1 VLLLVVSEQ
10 ALSGPAIS
18 QCDREGN
25 TDMLVVTGGAGFIG
39 SNLVKALNQ
48 RGRTDIVVVDDLSD
62 TRKVKNLSDLEI
74 ADYIDKDDFLRRC
87 DELNRMTPIECVFHQ
102 GACSDTMVED
112 GRFVMS
118 INYDYSKA
126 LLAFCQQ
133 RAIPLIYA
141 SSASVYGLHGP
152 FTESADRFKPLNAY
166 AYSKTLF
173 DQYAW
178 QPSLTP
184 ASQLVGLRYFNV
196 YGPGEQHKGRMAS
209 VAWHLTHQYF
219 ETGKVKLFSGTGG
232 YGDGE
237 QRRDFIHVDDAVR
250 ANLFFLDHPK
260 KSGVFNVGTGTSRSF
275 NDVALAVINA
285 CRDVDGLAALSL
297 DDARSQEVLSYYEM
311 PQTLKGKY
319 QSFTEASVEKL
330 RTEGFDGRFI
340 DVAEG
345 VGSYATLIYQELSSG
360 SALS

>member
-1 VLLLVVSEQ
+1 MQ
-10 ALSGPAIS
+10 R
-18 QCDREGN
+18 DREGKI
-25 TDMLVVTGGAGFIG
+25 DMLVVTGGAGFIG

-48 RGRTDIVVVDDLSD
+48 RGRKDIVVVDDLSD
-62 TRKVKNLSDLEI
+62 TRKVLNLSDLEI

-118 INYDYSKA
+118 VNYDYSKS

-152 FTESADRFKPLNAY
+152 FIESADRFKPLNAY
-166 AYSKTLF
+166 AYSKSLF

-178 QPSLTP
+178 QSNLTP

-219 ETGKVKLFSGTGG
+219 ETGKVKLFNGTGG

-250 ANLFFLDHPK
+250 ANLFFLDHPE
-260 KSGVFNVGTGTSRSF
+260 KSGVFNVGTGRSRSF
-275 NDVALAVINA
+275 NDVAIAVINA
-285 CRDVDGLAALSL
+285 CRDIDGSAALSL
-297 DDARSQEVLSYYEM
+297 DGARSQEVLTYYEM

-330 RTEGFDGRFI
+330 RAEGFDGRFI

-345 VGSYATLIYQELSSG
+345 VGSYASMIYQELNSG

>member
-1 VLLLVVSEQ
+1 LQ
-10 ALSGPAIS
+10 R
-18 QCDREGN
+18 DREEKI
-25 TDMLVVTGGAGFIG
+25 DMLVVTGGAGFIG

-48 RGRTDIVVVDDLSD
+48 RGRKDIVVVDDLSD
-62 TRKVKNLSDLEI
+62 TRKVMNLSDLEI

-102 GACSDTMVED
+102 GACSDTMVDD

-118 INYDYSKA
+118 VNYDYSKS

-133 RAIPLIYA
+133 HAIPLIYA

-173 DQYAW
+173 DQFAW
-178 QPSLTP
+178 QSNLTP

-250 ANLFFLDHPK
+250 ANLFFLDHPE
-260 KSGVFNVGTGTSRSF
+260 KSGVFNVGTGRSRSF

-285 CRDVDGLAALSL
+285 CRDIDGSAALSL
-297 DDARSQEVLSYYEM
+297 DGARSQEVLSYYEM
-311 PQTLKGKY
+311 PQTLRGKY

-330 RTEGFDGRFI
+330 IAEGFDGCFI
-340 DVAEG
+340 DVPEG
-345 VGSYATLIYQELSSG
+345 VGGYASMIYQELNSG

>member
-1 VLLLVVSEQ
+1 LQ
-10 ALSGPAIS
+10 R
-18 QCDREGN
+18 DREGKI
-25 TDMLVVTGGAGFIG
+25 DMLVVTGGAGFIG

-48 RGRTDIVVVDDLSD
+48 RGRKDIVVVDDLSD
-62 TRKVKNLSDLEI
+62 TRKVMNLSDLEI

-102 GACSDTMVED
+102 GACSDTMVDD

-118 INYDYSKA
+118 VNYDYSKS

-133 RAIPLIYA
+133 HAIPLIYA

-173 DQYAW
+173 DQFAW
-178 QPSLTP
+178 QSSLTP

-250 ANLFFLDHPK
+250 ANLFFLDHPE
-260 KSGVFNVGTGTSRSF
+260 KSGVFNVGTGRSRSF

-285 CRDVDGLAALSL
+285 CRDIDGSAALSL
-297 DDARSQEVLSYYEM
+297 DGARSQEVLSYYEM

-330 RTEGFDGRFI
+330 IAEGFDGCFI
-340 DVAEG
+340 DVPEG
-345 VGSYATLIYQELSSG
+345 VGGYASMIYQELNSG